1 MKIAA
6 LLSPVLFFCVGFAS
20 ASEPN
25 ALRNRITHDTTI
37 QGYPCA
43 RGEIWFYPDGSLNQ
57 CRLSQS
63 TSLGDLRVPVGSIVE
78 FWPNGLPHYLMMPR
92 STRFAGYS
100 VRGGTRWG
108 LSRGA
113 TTSFYRTG
121 ELQSFYLLSNGDVQ
135 GVPCQGGAWNT
146 FTDPDGGGS
155 VVDFYRDGKIESCRL
170 SRDYAGFH
178 AGQRILMPHLT
189 LASEKSVPAQ

>member
-1 MKIAA
+1 MKTAA
-6 LLSPVLFFCVGFAS
+6 LLSTVLFLCVGVAS

-25 ALRNRITHDTTI
+25 ALRNRIAQNTTI

-43 RGEIWFYPDGSLNQ
+43 RGEIWFYPDGALNQ
-57 CRLSQS
+57 CRLSQPA
-63 TSLGDLRVPVGSIVE
+63 SLGDLRVPGGSIVE
-78 FWPNGLPHYLMMPR
+78 FWPNGAPHYLMMRRPA
-92 STRFAGYS
+92 RFDGYT

-121 ELQSFYLLSNGDVQ
+121 ELHSFYLLSSGEVQ
-135 GVPCQGGAWNT
+135 GVPCQGGEWNT

-155 VVDFYRDGKIESCRL
+155 VVDLYRDGKIESCKL
-170 SRDYAGFH
+170 SRDYAGFR